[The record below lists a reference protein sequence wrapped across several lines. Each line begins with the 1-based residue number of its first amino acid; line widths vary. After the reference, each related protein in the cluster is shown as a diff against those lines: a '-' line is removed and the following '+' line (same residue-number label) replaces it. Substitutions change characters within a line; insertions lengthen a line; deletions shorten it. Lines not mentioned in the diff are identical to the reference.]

1 MTGVVGR
8 KSVPDVL
15 KEIPIRLQ
23 NDKELFF
30 ALDKFGGFPEPF
42 LKQNTRVLRRW
53 HSEKVDRLFR
63 EDICDIEQVRDIVNM
78 QLSFQVVKSN
88 GIDRFMNGVR
98 IVSANRFLAGLI

>member
-1 MTGVVGR
+1 MLGRYHYYRLHPFTMAEVVGR

-15 KEIPIRLQ
+15 KEIPIRSQ

-53 HSEKVDRLFR
+53 HSEKVNRLFR
-63 EDICDIEQVRDIVNM
+63 EDIRDIEQVRDII
-78 QLSFQVVKSN
+78 SFLR
-88 GIDRFMNGVR
+88 D
-98 IVSANRFLAGLI
+98 